1 MLLRQHKEPQKW
13 KNGKRFQVSPDM
25 IDIPLSAALKM
36 TVLSSALLGA
46 SDVALAE
53 DMSISR
59 TIIQGGLSG
68 VLSFCLFVVWRAFN
82 EEREK
87 RMEESKTYADK
98 LEKAQEKFIEHLKHE
113 RRD

>member
-1 MLLRQHKEPQKW
+1 MKSEICSNQFSK
-13 KNGKRFQVSPDM
+13 GTSM
-25 IDIPLSAALKM
+25 IDIPLSVAIKM

-46 SDVALAE
+46 SDVAMAE
-53 DMSISR
+53 DMSLSR

-68 VLSFCLFVVWRAFN
+68 VLAFCLFVVWKAFN
-82 EEREK
+82 EERQK

-113 RRD
+113 RRE